1 MIKPGVCD
9 SPVPVPSSPGG
20 EDGFSPLGE
29 KLDIEVYQFRRFS
42 PWGLGVIESNAN
54 LAGDKMTLA
63 AKRYAPKRG
72 KGNQH
77 RQGWRKS
84 SGFCCR
90 RARSTMA
97 PGPDF
102 QAPFGAGRGWSGGDF
117 FDFRKKETHRE
128 RESGPQGNAG
138 NPEMSPPLH
147 PAGFQRLTIPVARGW
162 VPPKNASRPANGVV
176 GFYMHATVG
185 ITHGTFIG

>member
-72 KGNQH
+72 KGNQR

-84 SGFCCR
+84 SGSCCR

-117 FDFRKKETHRE
+117 FALRKKEDTE
-128 RESGPQGNAG
+128 KE
-138 NPEMSPPLH
+138 NPGRKEMQEIRKCLHHSTPPDSSASQSRW
-147 PAGFQRLTIPVARGW
+147 PGDGSRLKTRRVRRTGW
-162 VPPKNASRPANGVV
+162 
-176 GFYMHATVG
+176 
-185 ITHGTFIG
+185 